1 MSQVINKGEFVKK
14 FAEKNGISQNKANE
28 TVNAVISGIEDELK
42 AGNAV
47 NFTGFGKFDVVNR
60 AAREGRN
67 PGTGEKIR
75 IPATK
80 APRFSAGKTLK
91 DAVK

>member
-1 MSQVINKGEFVKK
+1 MVINKGDFVKVL
-14 FAEKNGISQNKANE
+14 AEKKGISQNKANE
-28 TVNAVISGIEDELK
+28 IVTDVLGAIEAELV
-42 AGNAV
+42 AGNEV
-47 NFTGFGKFDVVNR
+47 NFTGFGKFSVVNR

-67 PGTGEKIR
+67 PGTNEKIQ

-80 APRFSAGKTLK
+80 APKFSAGKTLK

>member
-1 MSQVINKGEFVKK
+1 MSQVINKGDFAKIY
-14 FAEKNGISQNKANE
+14 AEKNGVSISKANE
-28 TVNAVISGIEDELK
+28 VVNSVLDTIQAELV

-47 NFTGFGKFDVVNR
+47 NFTGFGKFSVANR
-60 AAREGRN
+60 AARQGRN
-67 PGTGEKIR
+67 PGTNEVIQ

-91 DAVK
+91 EAVK

>member
-1 MSQVINKGEFVKK
+1 MGVINKGDFVKK
-14 FAEKNGISQNKANE
+14 IAEKQGIAQNKANDLL
-28 TVNAVISGIEDELK
+28 NAVLGGIEDELK
-42 AGNAV
+42 AGNSV
-47 NFTGFGKFDVVNR
+47 NFTGFGKFDVANR

-67 PGTGEKIR
+67 PGTGEKIS

>member
-1 MSQVINKGEFVKK
+1 MVINKGDFVKVY
-14 FAEKNGISQNKANE
+14 AEKNGVSQNKANE
-28 TVNAVISGIEDELK
+28 ILTSVLDAIQAELV

-47 NFTGFGKFDVVNR
+47 NFTGFGKFDVANR

-67 PGTGEKIR
+67 PGTGEKIQ

-80 APRFSAGKTLK
+80 APRFSAGKTLE